1 VCRRSDR
8 NRIMCRLHARTYK
21 FSAYQHRHLD
31 DNLSRLRGVRLR
43 FTPWMHPAG
52 SSTTS
57 SRAAMSRAND
67 RSGTEAGGDDEDED
81 GDFQDDRHLQAL
93 KRKRWQP
100 PGAPEPPSSEPL
112 RSAAAG
118 PRAHATTMDDLPLEV
133 YPLIIAHLPVHAAA
147 RLALVSTVWNAAL
160 AQGLI
165 SADFHTSLQSEYAA
179 CRGSKRTMADAVAGH
194 LQAHA
199 VADDALRLLGAVTC
213 RLDGPASTIELVRRM
228 APVMVA
234 RDSEE
239 LFIHLNGFDGFAEA
253 LNKCRRASEWSA
265 EKVFECIDI
274 LGLMQIFTHT
284 ASTDSISTLDTD
296 GISTL
301 NLEEAHFLACDVRSF
316 AGAFGSVD
324 DEAVLK
330 LCLDKMLVRTDRS
343 KVIMLWFACFSDEYD
358 FTEDDA
364 ARIGLFVA
372 SAALPI
378 ADVVDLIDHL
388 REQEDGA
395 EAEDWIG
402 TRGCLCTVATLRA
415 WARAASFPTQWP
427 TQARTSLFVALSRW
441 SATNAADVAF
451 EGRVAKLAM
460 SWAMELLAPHVLVLE
475 ETGVTDGPVLDAT
488 RLLQIVSA

>member
-1 VCRRSDR
+1 
-8 NRIMCRLHARTYK
+8 
-21 FSAYQHRHLD
+21 
-31 DNLSRLRGVRLR
+31 
-43 FTPWMHPAG
+43 
-52 SSTTS
+52 
-57 SRAAMSRAND
+57 MSRAND

-100 PGAPEPPSSEPL
+100 PGAQAAPEPPSSEPL

-160 AQGLI
+160 AQGLV

-179 CRGSKRTMADAVAGH
+179 CTGSKRSM
-194 LQAHA
+194 AHA

-213 RLDGPASTIELVRRM
+213 RLDGPATTIELVRRM

-234 RDSEE
+234 RDSKE
-239 LFIHLNGFDGFAEA
+239 LFNRMNGFEGFAEA

-274 LGLMQIFTHT
+274 LGLMKIFTHT

-301 NLEEAHFLACDVRSF
+301 SLEEARLVRSDVQSF

-330 LCLDKMLVRTDRS
+330 LCLDKMPVRSDRS
-343 KVIMLWFACFSDEYD
+343 KMIMSWFACFFDDYD

-388 REQEDGA
+388 RGQENGA
-395 EAEDWIG
+395 EARDWIG

-427 TQARTSLFVALSRW
+427 TQARTSMFVALSRW

-451 EGRVAKLAM
+451 KGRVAKLAM

-488 RLLQIVSA
+488 RLLQIVDRRE

>member
-1 VCRRSDR
+1 
-8 NRIMCRLHARTYK
+8 
-21 FSAYQHRHLD
+21 
-31 DNLSRLRGVRLR
+31 
-43 FTPWMHPAG
+43 
-52 SSTTS
+52 
-57 SRAAMSRAND
+57 MSRTND
-67 RSGTEAGGDDEDED
+67 RSGTEAGGDDENED

-160 AQGLI
+160 AQGLV

-179 CRGSKRTMADAVAGH
+179 CTGSM
-194 LQAHA
+194 AHA
-199 VADDALRLLGAVTC
+199 VADDAWRLLGAVTC
-213 RLDGPASTIELVRRM
+213 RLDGPATTIELVRRM

-239 LFIHLNGFDGFAEA
+239 LFRSLFIYFYGFGKFAEA

-301 NLEEAHFLACDVRSF
+301 SLEEARLVRSDVQSF

-330 LCLDKMLVRTDRS
+330 LCLDKMPVRSDRS
-343 KVIMLWFACFSDEYD
+343 KMIMSWFACFFDDYD

-388 REQEDGA
+388 RGQED
-395 EAEDWIG
+395 EAEGADWIG

-427 TQARTSLFVALSRW
+427 AQARTSMFVALSRW

-451 EGRVAKLAM
+451 KGRVAKLAM

>member
-1 VCRRSDR
+1 
-8 NRIMCRLHARTYK
+8 
-21 FSAYQHRHLD
+21 
-31 DNLSRLRGVRLR
+31 
-43 FTPWMHPAG
+43 
-52 SSTTS
+52 
-57 SRAAMSRAND
+57 MSRAND

-160 AQGLI
+160 AQGLV
-165 SADFHTSLQSEYAA
+165 SADFHTSLQSEYYAA
-179 CRGSKRTMADAVAGH
+179 CRGSM
-194 LQAHA
+194 AHA
-199 VADDALRLLGAVTC
+199 VADNALHLLGAVTC
-213 RLDGPASTIELVRRM
+213 RLDGPATTIELVRRM
-228 APVMVA
+228 MPVIVA
-234 RDSEE
+234 HDDRCDRFEGEE
-239 LFIHLNGFDGFAEA
+239 LFFRVKGLGGFAEA

-265 EKVFECIDI
+265 EKVLECMDI
-274 LGLMQIFTHT
+274 LGQGPFHLLETLHANETFEGV
-284 ASTDSISTLDTD
+284 SISL
-296 GISTL
+296 S
-301 NLEEAHFLACDVRSF
+301 LEEACYLANDIQSF
-316 AGAFGSVD
+316 AGAFSSVD

-330 LCLDKMLVRTDRS
+330 LCLDKMPVRSDRS
-343 KVIMLWFACFSDEYD
+343 KVIMSWFACFFDEHEPYD

-388 REQEDGA
+388 RGQED
-395 EAEDWIG
+395 EAEGADWIG

-441 SATNAADVAF
+441 SATDAADVAF

>member
-1 VCRRSDR
+1 
-8 NRIMCRLHARTYK
+8 
-21 FSAYQHRHLD
+21 
-31 DNLSRLRGVRLR
+31 
-43 FTPWMHPAG
+43 MHPVG
-52 SSTTS
+52 SSTT
-57 SRAAMSRAND
+57 RAAMSRAND
-67 RSGTEAGGDDEDED
+67 RSGTEAGGDDRTTDDEDED

-100 PGAPEPPSSEPL
+100 AGAHAAPEPPSSEPL

-133 YPLIIAHLPVHAAA
+133 YPLIIAHLQMHAAA

-160 AQGLI
+160 AQRLV
-165 SADFHTSLQSEYAA
+165 SADFHTRLQADYAA
-179 CRGSKRTMADAVAGH
+179 CRGSKEPWKEY
-194 LQAHA
+194 LA

-213 RLDGPASTIELVRRM
+213 RLDGPATTIELVRRM
-228 APVMVA
+228 VPVIVQA
-234 RDSEE
+234 HDRFEGEE
-239 LFIHLNGFDGFAEA
+239 LFFHVKGFGGFAEA

-265 EKVFECIDI
+265 EKVLECMDI
-274 LGLMQIFTHT
+274 LGQGPFRLLEK
-284 ASTDSISTLDTD
+284 ADSISLH
-296 GISTL
+296 
-301 NLEEAHFLACDVRSF
+301 LEEACNLANDIQSF
-316 AGAFGSVD
+316 AGAFSSVD

-330 LCLDKMLVRTDRS
+330 LCLDKMPVRSDRS
-343 KVIMLWFACFSDEYD
+343 KVIMSWFACFFDEHEPYD

-388 REQEDGA
+388 RGQED
-395 EAEDWIG
+395 EAEGADWIG

-427 TQARTSLFVALSRW
+427 AQARTSMFVALSRW
-441 SATNAADVAF
+441 SATNAAADVAF

-488 RLLQIVSA
+488 RLLEIVSA

>member
-1 VCRRSDR
+1 
-8 NRIMCRLHARTYK
+8 
-21 FSAYQHRHLD
+21 
-31 DNLSRLRGVRLR
+31 
-43 FTPWMHPAG
+43 
-52 SSTTS
+52 
-57 SRAAMSRAND
+57 MSRTND
-67 RSGTEAGGDDEDED
+67 RSGTEAGGDDENED

-100 PGAPEPPSSEPL
+100 PGAHAAPEPPSSEPL
-112 RSAAAG
+112 RRAAAG
-118 PRAHATTMDDLPLEV
+118 PRSHATTMDDLPLEV

-160 AQGLI
+160 AQSLV

-179 CRGSKRTMADAVAGH
+179 CRGSM
-194 LQAHA
+194 AHA
-199 VADDALRLLGAVTC
+199 VADDALHLLGAVTC
-213 RLDGPASTIELVRRM
+213 RLDGPATTIELVRRM

-234 RDSEE
+234 RDSEK
-239 LFIHLNGFDGFAEA
+239 LFFQDVKGFGGFAEA

-265 EKVFECIDI
+265 EKVLECIDI
-274 LGLMQIFTHT
+274 LGQGPFDLFTG
-284 ASTDSISTLDTD
+284 ICIKLYLDD
-296 GISTL
+296 D
-301 NLEEAHFLACDVRSF
+301 EEAFWKPSYIANDIQSF
-316 AGAFGSVD
+316 AGAFSSVD

-330 LCLDKMLVRTDRS
+330 LCLDKMPVRSDRS
-343 KVIMLWFACFSDEYD
+343 KVIMSWFASFLDEYD

-388 REQEDGA
+388 RGEED
-395 EAEDWIG
+395 EAEGADWIN
-402 TRGCLCTVATLRA
+402 TQGCLCTVATLRA

-427 TQARTSLFVALSRW
+427 AQARTSMFVALSRW

>member
-1 VCRRSDR
+1 
-8 NRIMCRLHARTYK
+8 
-21 FSAYQHRHLD
+21 
-31 DNLSRLRGVRLR
+31 
-43 FTPWMHPAG
+43 
-52 SSTTS
+52 
-57 SRAAMSRAND
+57 MSRAND

-160 AQGLI
+160 AQGLV

-179 CRGSKRTMADAVAGH
+179 CTGSM
-194 LQAHA
+194 AHA
-199 VADDALRLLGAVTC
+199 VADDAWRLLGAVTC
-213 RLDGPASTIELVRRM
+213 RLDGPATTIELVRRM

-239 LFIHLNGFDGFAEA
+239 LFRSLFIYFYGFGKFAEA

-301 NLEEAHFLACDVRSF
+301 SLEEARLVRSDVQSF

-330 LCLDKMLVRTDRS
+330 LCLDKMPVRSDRS
-343 KVIMLWFACFSDEYD
+343 KMIMSWFACFFDDYD

-388 REQEDGA
+388 RGQED
-395 EAEDWIG
+395 EAEGADWIG

-427 TQARTSLFVALSRW
+427 AQARTSMFVALSRW

-451 EGRVAKLAM
+451 KGRVAKLAM

-488 RLLQIVSA
+488 RLLEIVSA

>member
-1 VCRRSDR
+1 
-8 NRIMCRLHARTYK
+8 MK
-21 FSAYQHRHLD
+21 
-31 DNLSRLRGVRLR
+31 
-43 FTPWMHPAG
+43 
-52 SSTTS
+52 
-57 SRAAMSRAND
+57 
-67 RSGTEAGGDDEDED
+67 
-81 GDFQDDRHLQAL
+81 
-93 KRKRWQP
+93 
-100 PGAPEPPSSEPL
+100 
-112 RSAAAG
+112 
-118 PRAHATTMDDLPLEV
+118 
-133 YPLIIAHLPVHAAA
+133 
-147 RLALVSTVWNAAL
+147 
-160 AQGLI
+160 
-165 SADFHTSLQSEYAA
+165 
-179 CRGSKRTMADAVAGH
+179 
-194 LQAHA
+194 
-199 VADDALRLLGAVTC
+199 
-213 RLDGPASTIELVRRM
+213 
-228 APVMVA
+228 
-234 RDSEE
+234 
-239 LFIHLNGFDGFAEA
+239 
-253 LNKCRRASEWSA
+253 
-265 EKVFECIDI
+265 
-274 LGLMQIFTHT
+274 IFTHT

-301 NLEEAHFLACDVRSF
+301 SLEEARLVRSDVQSF

-330 LCLDKMLVRTDRS
+330 LCLDKMPVRSDRS
-343 KVIMLWFACFSDEYD
+343 KMIMSWFACFFDDYD

-388 REQEDGA
+388 RGQEDGA
-395 EAEDWIG
+395 EARDWIG

-427 TQARTSLFVALSRW
+427 AQARTSLFVALSRW

>member
-1 VCRRSDR
+1 
-8 NRIMCRLHARTYK
+8 
-21 FSAYQHRHLD
+21 
-31 DNLSRLRGVRLR
+31 
-43 FTPWMHPAG
+43 
-52 SSTTS
+52 
-57 SRAAMSRAND
+57 MSRAND

-100 PGAPEPPSSEPL
+100 PGAQAAPEPPSSEPL

-160 AQGLI
+160 AQGLV

-179 CRGSKRTMADAVAGH
+179 CTGSKRSM
-194 LQAHA
+194 AHA

-239 LFIHLNGFDGFAEA
+239 LFIYFLGFGKFAEA
-253 LNKCRRASEWSA
+253 LNKCRHASEWSA
-265 EKVFECIDI
+265 EKVLECKDI
-274 LGLMQIFTHT
+274 LGLMKMYTHTHT
-284 ASTDSISTLDTD
+284 ASTDSISTLDTN

-301 NLEEAHFLACDVRSF
+301 NVEEAHFLACDVKSF
-316 AGAFGSVD
+316 ARAFGSVD

-330 LCLDKMLVRTDRS
+330 LCLDKMPVRSDRS
-343 KVIMLWFACFSDEYD
+343 KMIMSWFACFFDDYD

-388 REQEDGA
+388 RGQENGA
-395 EAEDWIG
+395 EARDWIG

>member
-1 VCRRSDR
+1 
-8 NRIMCRLHARTYK
+8 
-21 FSAYQHRHLD
+21 
-31 DNLSRLRGVRLR
+31 
-43 FTPWMHPAG
+43 
-52 SSTTS
+52 
-57 SRAAMSRAND
+57 MSRAND
-67 RSGTEAGGDDEDED
+67 RSGTEAGGDDRTTDDEDED

-100 PGAPEPPSSEPL
+100 AGAHAAPEPPSSEPL

-118 PRAHATTMDDLPLEV
+118 PRAQATTMDDLPLEV
-133 YPLIIAHLPVHAAA
+133 YPLIIARLPVHAAA

-160 AQGLI
+160 AQGLF
-165 SADFHTSLQSEYAA
+165 SADFHKSLQSEYAA
-179 CRGSKRTMADAVAGH
+179 CTGSKRSM
-194 LQAHA
+194 AHA

-265 EKVFECIDI
+265 EKVLECMDI
-274 LGLMQIFTHT
+274 LGQGPFRLLEK
-284 ASTDSISTLDTD
+284 ADSISLH
-296 GISTL
+296 
-301 NLEEAHFLACDVRSF
+301 LEEACNLANDIQSF
-316 AGAFGSVD
+316 AGAFSSVD

-330 LCLDKMLVRTDRS
+330 LCLDKMPVRSDRS
-343 KVIMLWFACFSDEYD
+343 KVIMLWFACFFDEYD

-388 REQEDGA
+388 RGQEDGA

-427 TQARTSLFVALSRW
+427 AQARTSMFVALSRW
-441 SATNAADVAF
+441 SAMNAAADVAF
-451 EGRVAKLAM
+451 EGRVAIN
-460 SWAMELLAPHVLVLE
+460 WAMELLAPHVLVLE

>member
-1 VCRRSDR
+1 
-8 NRIMCRLHARTYK
+8 
-21 FSAYQHRHLD
+21 
-31 DNLSRLRGVRLR
+31 
-43 FTPWMHPAG
+43 
-52 SSTTS
+52 
-57 SRAAMSRAND
+57 MSRAND
-67 RSGTEAGGDDEDED
+67 RSGTEAGGDDRTTDDEDED

-100 PGAPEPPSSEPL
+100 AGAHAAPEPPSSEPL

-133 YPLIIAHLPVHAAA
+133 YPLIIAHLQMHAAA

-160 AQGLI
+160 AQRLV
-165 SADFHTSLQSEYAA
+165 SADFHTSLLSEYYAA
-179 CRGSKRTMADAVAGH
+179 CRGGM
-194 LQAHA
+194 AHA
-199 VADDALRLLGAVTC
+199 VADNALRLLGAVTC
-213 RLDGPASTIELVRRM
+213 RLDGPATTIELLRRM
-228 APVMVA
+228 IPVIVGPDD
-234 RDSEE
+234 RFEGEE
-239 LFIHLNGFDGFAEA
+239 LFFRVKGFGGFAEA

-265 EKVFECIDI
+265 EKVFECMDI
-274 LGLMQIFTHT
+274 LGQGPFYVLESLH
-284 ASTDSISTLDTD
+284 AKETLRE
-296 GISTL
+296 GISVSFS
-301 NLEEAHFLACDVRSF
+301 LEDACVLANDIQSF

-330 LCLDKMLVRTDRS
+330 LCLDKMPVRSDRS
-343 KVIMLWFACFSDEYD
+343 KVIMSWFARFFDEYD

-388 REQEDGA
+388 RGQED
-395 EAEDWIG
+395 EAEGADWIG

-427 TQARTSLFVALSRW
+427 TQARTSMFVALSRW

-451 EGRVAKLAM
+451 EGRVAKLAIN
-460 SWAMELLAPHVLVLE
+460 WAMELLAPHVLVLE

-488 RLLQIVSA
+488 RLLQIVSGE